1 MRGSI
6 KNPAGASVFASS
18 RQRKKRN
25 IPILPEQLI
34 KEPSDNF
41 IAVKMSEWVSRLYK

>member
-6 KNPAGASVFASS
+6 KNPGGASVFAS

-41 IAVKMSEWVSRLYK
+41 IAVKMSEWVSRLCK